1 MLPRKHRGNGVSC
14 KQFPNE
20 LFLISI
26 WRSGSGWSGCSAS
39 AIPCPDGQHLVVR
52 HGELAGPLAGQEQ
65 VLAELQPLAAM
76 RGYRQAEVVIE
87 RYQNA

>member
-1 MLPRKHRGNGVSC
+1 MSC